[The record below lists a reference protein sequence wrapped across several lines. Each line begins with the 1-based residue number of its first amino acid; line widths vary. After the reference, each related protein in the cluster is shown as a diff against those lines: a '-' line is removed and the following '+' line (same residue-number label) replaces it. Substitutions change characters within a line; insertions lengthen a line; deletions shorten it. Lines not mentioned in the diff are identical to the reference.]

1 MQDVLSGN
9 DVKVLAIK
17 YSGPDQIE
25 LVQHG
30 DGSVAIAV
38 NGQEPEGLCWR
49 SGHIEQA
56 AQTFIHLRD
65 WSSGIG

>member
-1 MQDVLSGN
+1 MQDVLAGEP
-9 DVKVLAIK
+9 VKVLAVK
-17 YSGPDQIE
+17 YSGPDQFE
-25 LVQHG
+25 LVQHH

-65 WSSGIG
+65 WSSALS